1 MNKLYYS
8 FVFFGRLFFVIF
20 CLSFVLTIFFKIDFL
35 KHEWILPNNTTHFIA
50 DVKDEKY
57 NSNLSFLNSMQKLE
71 NFFLNEI
78 EERNLNNLEAI
89 YFADELLRD
98 RFYHKDTV
106 ISIKDN
112 WFLYVF
118 NFFSKNRNN
127 SLYISSVDPN
137 YILKSDHALCNQQ
150 ALIFQKLMETIN
162 VDYQS
167 ILFNVP
173 RSPVSFGHFAS
184 AARIDESWFFIDT
197 NLEPP
202 YQQNDATI
210 LPRLLDGDL
219 ELFNLLYSEFSA
231 DNLPPGAI
239 STSSLNKN
247 PAFMGN
253 LLQKITYFIS
263 NYMWVSSLFSSFF
276 FRFLSRRIYKII

>member
-1 MNKLYYS
+1 MRRSCTGIPRPLP
-8 FVFFGRLFFVIF
+8 VT
-20 CLSFVLTIFFKIDFL
+20 LSVHQT
-35 KHEWILPNNTTHFIA
+35 
-50 DVKDEKY
+50 
-57 NSNLSFLNSMQKLE
+57 LSV
-71 NFFLNEI
+71 
-78 EERNLNNLEAI
+78 
-89 YFADELLRD
+89 
-98 RFYHKDTV
+98 T
-106 ISIKDN
+106 
-112 WFLYVF
+112 
-118 NFFSKNRNN
+118 
-127 SLYISSVDPN
+127 P
-137 YILKSDHALCNQQ
+137 
-150 ALIFQKLMETIN
+150 
-162 VDYQS
+162 
-167 ILFNVP
+167 
-173 RSPVSFGHFAS
+173 
-184 AARIDESWFFIDT
+184 DESWFFIDT

>member
-98 RFYHKDTV
+98 RFYHKNTV

-173 RSPVSFGHFAS
+173 RSPVSFEHFAS